1 MNPFDFLNSI
11 NQTKISLM
19 DEDPGCEREY
29 NPFLANRGLSY
40 FSDTIFL
47 ANEMNRLS
55 GLGKKLQY
63 DFLLVS
69 VRARKRFSKWIK
81 DESNDR
87 IDALKTLYGYS
98 HTKAKQAAELISDQ
112 DWKAIFA
119 RLDTGGTNT
128 KIPK

>member
-55 GLGKKLQY
+55 GLAKKPQY
-63 DFLLVS
+63 DYLRLS
-69 VRARKRFSKWIK
+69 VRARKRYSKWIK
-81 DESNDR
+81 DETSDR
-87 IDALKTLYGYS
+87 IDALKALYGYS
-98 HTKAKQAAELISDQ
+98 HAKAKQVIDLITED

-119 RLDTGGTNT
+119 RLDQGGTNN

>member
-11 NQTKISLM
+11 NQTKISLI

-69 VRARKRFSKWIK
+69 VRAGKRFSKWIK

-112 DWKAIFA
+112 DWEAIFA

>member
-11 NQTKISLM
+11 NQTKNSII
-19 DEDPGCEREY
+19 DADPETERQY

-47 ANEMNRLS
+47 ANEMNRLP

-63 DFLLVS
+63 DFLLQS
-69 VRARKRFSKWIK
+69 VRPRKRFSKWLK
-81 DESNDR
+81 DESNER

-98 HTKAKQAAELISDQ
+98 HTKAKQAAELISED
-112 DWKAIFA
+112 DWKIIFTL
-119 RLDTGGTNT
+119 LDTGGTNT

>member
-11 NQTKISLM
+11 NQTKNSIIDS
-19 DEDPGCEREY
+19 DPEIERQY
-29 NPFLANRGLSY
+29 NPFLTNRGLSY
-40 FSDTIFL
+40 FFDTIFL
-47 ANEMNRLS
+47 ANEMNQLP

-63 DFLLVS
+63 DFLLQS
-69 VRARKRFSKWIK
+69 VRPRKRFSKWIK

-87 IDALKTLYGYS
+87 IEALKTLYGYS
-98 HTKAKQAAELISDQ
+98 HAKAKQAIELITEQ

-119 RLDTGGTNT
+119 SLDQGGTNT

>member
-1 MNPFDFLNSI
+1 MSPFDFLNSI

-40 FSDTIFL
+40 FLDTIFL
-47 ANEMNRLS
+47 ANEMNRIP

-63 DFLLVS
+63 DFLRIS
-69 VRARKRFSKWIK
+69 VRARKRYSKWIK

-87 IDALKTLYGYS
+87 IEALKTLYGYS
-98 HTKAKQAAELISDQ
+98 HTKAKQAVKLISEA
-112 DWKAIFA
+112 DWKIIFA
-119 RLDTGGTNT
+119 LIDQGGTNT

>member
-11 NQTKISLM
+11 NQTKNSII
-19 DEDPGCEREY
+19 DADPETERQY

-47 ANEMNRLS
+47 ANEMNRLP

-63 DFLLVS
+63 DFLLQS
-69 VRARKRFSKWIK
+69 VRPRKRFSKWLK
-81 DESNDR
+81 DESNER

-98 HTKAKQAAELISDQ
+98 HTKAKYAVQLISEDN
-112 DWKAIFA
+112 WKHI
-119 RLDTGGTNT
+119 LDLANPD
-128 KIPK
+128 KNKNP

>member
-11 NQTKISLM
+11 NQTKNSII
-19 DEDPGCEREY
+19 DTDPETERQY

-47 ANEMNRLS
+47 ANEMNRLP

-63 DFLLVS
+63 DFLLQS
-69 VRARKRFSKWIK
+69 VRPRKRFSKWLK
-81 DESNDR
+81 DESNER

-98 HTKAKQAAELISDQ
+98 HAKAKQAAELISED

-119 RLDTGGTNT
+119 LVDTGGTNT

>member
-11 NQTKISLM
+11 NQTKNSII
-19 DEDPGCEREY
+19 DADPETERQY

-47 ANEMNRLS
+47 ANEMNRLP

-63 DFLLVS
+63 DFLLQS
-69 VRARKRFSKWIK
+69 VRPRKRYSKWLK
-81 DESNDR
+81 DESNER

-98 HTKAKQAAELISDQ
+98 HTKAKQAAELISED
-112 DWKAIFA
+112 DWKIIFTV
-119 RLDTGGTNT
+119 LDTGGTNT

>member
-1 MNPFDFLNSI
+1 MSPFDFLNSI

-40 FSDTIFL
+40 FLDTIFL
-47 ANEMNRLS
+47 ANEMNRIP

-63 DFLLVS
+63 DFLRIS
-69 VRARKRFSKWIK
+69 VRARKRYSKWIK

-87 IDALKTLYGYS
+87 IEALKTLYGYS
-98 HTKAKQAAELISDQ
+98 HTKAKQAVELISEA
-112 DWKAIFA
+112 DWKIIFA
-119 RLDTGGTNT
+119 IIDQGGTNT

>member
-11 NQTKISLM
+11 NQTKNSII
-19 DEDPGCEREY
+19 DADPETERQY

-47 ANEMNRLS
+47 ANEMNRLP

-63 DFLLVS
+63 DFLLQS
-69 VRARKRFSKWIK
+69 VRPRKRFSKWLK
-81 DESNDR
+81 DESNER

-98 HTKAKQAAELISDQ
+98 HTKAKQAVDLISED
-112 DWKAIFA
+112 DWKVIFTI
-119 RLDTGGTNT
+119 LDTGGANT